1 MFVPIS
7 TCRVLLFVALVLSQ
21 FALASKMTN
30 SSLSLAGT
38 CEAAR
43 HFGPVLRGSLL
54 ISRGR
59 EAWMAEIAGLPVQA
73 QLRDQTIHCVFPGG
87 RGEFDGVLDEKANE
101 IRGHWIQPPTVNSG
115 MNYASPVSL
124 APHGKDH
131 WEAGST
137 GYLGI
142 S

>member
-59 EAWMAEIAGLPVQA
+59 EAWMAEIARPPRAGPVA
-73 QLRDQTIHCVFPGG
+73 RSNNSLCVSGRPG
-87 RGEFDGVLDEKANE
+87 
-101 IRGHWIQPPTVNSG
+101 
-115 MNYASPVSL
+115 
-124 APHGKDH
+124 
-131 WEAGST
+131 
-137 GYLGI
+137 
-142 S
+142 